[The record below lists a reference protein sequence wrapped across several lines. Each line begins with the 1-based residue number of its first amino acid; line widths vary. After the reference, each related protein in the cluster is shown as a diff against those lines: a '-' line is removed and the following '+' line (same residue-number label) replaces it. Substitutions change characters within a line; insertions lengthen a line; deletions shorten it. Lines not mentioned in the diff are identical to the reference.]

1 MENKASKAKT
11 SVPVVPVSGGNK
23 IVEKK
28 LNNQVVELTPAP
40 TSTLSQTTKKGNTKK
55 VVDTAPTST
64 VETKKGGAKK
74 VTDTSVLAATPVVET
89 KKGGAK
95 KVVAATAADVAPVVA
110 AAAPVAVAADVAD
123 AAPAAVETK
132 KGGAKKGGAKSATEE
147 TKVSG
152 AKKEVITTELET
164 EAQSKLRY
172 FKLFYNNEICG
183 RYCGKKPKQAAN
195 KAFSS
200 IVKDMKKDGVVV
212 TSDSQLEVPFTIK
225 ECTRNSRHKEYKY
238 IGKRHLLK
246 DPVKVSIENGD
257 GSVKEIVY
265 KFHNQLQ
272 KAPKE

>member
-11 SVPVVPVSGGNK
+11 SAPVVPVSGGNK

-28 LNNQVVELTPAP
+28 LNNQVVELVPTPTPTP
-40 TSTLSQTTKKGNTKK
+40 TSTKKAAT
-55 VVDTAPTST
+55 VTATVDTNKADTNK

-74 VTDTSVLAATPVVET
+74 VVADSASASVVET

-95 KVVAATAADVAPVVA
+95 KVVADSASASV
-110 AAAPVAVAADVAD
+110 
-123 AAPAAVETK
+123 VETK
-132 KGGAKKGGAKSATEE
+132 KGGSKKVVADSASASASVVETKKGVVTA
-147 TKVSG
+147 
-152 AKKEVITTELET
+152 ELEAEP

-225 ECTRNSRHKEYKY
+225 ECTRNSKHKEYKY
-238 IGKRHLLK
+238 VGKRHLLK
-246 DPVKVSIENGD
+246 DPVKVSIDNGD

>member
-1 MENKASKAKT
+1 MENKSSKSKA
-11 SVPVVPVSGGNK
+11 SAPASAPVVSGGNK

-28 LNNQVVELTPAP
+28 LNNQVVELA
-40 TSTLSQTTKKGNTKK
+40 SQQTK
-55 VVDTAPTST
+55 TAQTA
-64 VETKKGGAKK
+64 KKGGAKK
-74 VTDTSVLAATPVVET
+74 VEEVQPAPTQTAQPAPTQTAQTAPAQT
-89 KKGGAK
+89 AQTAPAQTAPTQNQK
-95 KVVAATAADVAPVVA
+95 KV
-110 AAAPVAVAADVAD
+110 
-123 AAPAAVETK
+123 
-132 KGGAKKGGAKSATEE
+132 GGAKSV
-147 TKVSG
+147 VSG
-152 AKKEVITTELET
+152 AKSVVGGATATATTAPVQTATTTTKKARVKKADTKTVVTTELEAEQ

-200 IVKDMKKDGVVV
+200 IVKDMKKDGVSVS
-212 TSDSQLEVPFTIK
+212 TDSQLEVPFTIK
-225 ECTRNSRHKEYKY
+225 ECTRNSKHKEYKY

-246 DPVKVSIENGD
+246 EPVKVSIENGD

>member
-55 VVDTAPTST
+55 VDDTAPTSTVET

-74 VTDTSVLAATPVVET
+74 VTDASVSVLAATPVVET

-95 KVVAATAADVAPVVA
+95 KVVAATAPVVAAPVVA
-110 AAAPVAVAADVAD
+110 APATTAA
-123 AAPAAVETK
+123 AAVET
-132 KGGAKKGGAKSATEE
+132 KKGGAKSATEE

>member
-1 MENKASKAKT
+1 MENKSSKSKATAST
-11 SVPVVPVSGGNK
+11 SASAPAPVVSGGNK

-28 LNNQVVELTPAP
+28 LNNQVVEL
-40 TSTLSQTTKKGNTKK
+40 SSQP
-55 VVDTAPTST
+55 V
-64 VETKKGGAKK
+64 KKGGAKK
-74 VTDTSVLAATPVVET
+74 VESVQSAQSAQTAQPAQTAQTAQTAQPVQSATAQSAPVQQKGKGKGKKVENVVSTASTATSATSATTTTPS
-89 KKGGAK
+89 KKVSAK
-95 KVVAATAADVAPVVA
+95 KNVV
-110 AAAPVAVAADVAD
+110 
-123 AAPAAVETK
+123 
-132 KGGAKKGGAKSATEE
+132 S
-147 TKVSG
+147 
-152 AKKEVITTELET
+152 TELEAEP

-200 IVKDMKKDGVVV
+200 IVKDMKKDGVSV
-212 TSDSQLEVPFTIK
+212 TPESQLEVPFTIK
-225 ECTRNSRHKEYKY
+225 ECTRNSKHKEYKY

-246 DPVKVSIENGD
+246 EPVKVSIENGD

>member
-1 MENKASKAKT
+1 MENKSSKSKA
-11 SVPVVPVSGGNK
+11 SASASAPIVSGGNK

-28 LNNQVVELTPAP
+28 LNNQVVELA
-40 TSTLSQTTKKGNTKK
+40 SQQTK
-55 VVDTAPTST
+55 TA
-64 VETKKGGAKK
+64 KKGGAKK
-74 VTDTSVLAATPVVET
+74 VEEVQTVQTAQPAPTQTATAPTQTAPAPTQT
-89 KKGGAK
+89 KKKVSSAKGVVGGAT
-95 KVVAATAADVAPVVA
+95 APASTLNATTTTTATAV
-110 AAAPVAVAADVAD
+110 
-123 AAPAAVETK
+123 
-132 KGGAKKGGAKSATEE
+132 AKKAR
-147 TKVSG
+147 V
-152 AKKEVITTELET
+152 KKAVVTTELEAEQ

-200 IVKDMKKDGVVV
+200 IVKDMKKDGVSV
-212 TSDSQLEVPFTIK
+212 TTDSQLEVPFTIK
-225 ECTRNSRHKEYKY
+225 ECTRNSKHKEYKY

-246 DPVKVSIENGD
+246 EPVKVSIENGD